1 MQRLADIMLEYWDAP
16 WFSAFRGFLMG
27 ALVVCVIWVVCE
39 LRKRRI
45 DPDEEE
51 EHEQEYEQEQ
61 EAKPYGGFVRWDME
75 TAPQQVAYAA
85 VAERLIEFGVLKVQI
100 ENTPTGTVCY
110 WGIKAVEEVDDEH
123 L

>member
-1 MQRLADIMLEYWDAP
+1 MQKLAEIMLEYWDAP

-27 ALVVCVIWVVCE
+27 ALVVCMIWVVCE
-39 LRKRRI
+39 LRKLRI

-51 EHEQEYEQEQ
+51 EHGQEQ
-61 EAKPYGGFVRWDME
+61 EAEPYGGFIRWDME

-85 VAERLIEFGVLKVQI
+85 VAERLIEFRVLKVQI

-110 WGIKAVEEVDDEH
+110 WGIKAVKWE
-123 L
+123 